1 MPFPLLA
8 MGAMAAGSAISGALN
23 NRSRTTKTR
32 SQSTTTPTF
41 SPEFSP
47 LIGQLSGSVM
57 DQMRNPAAGM
67 EPIRLATRDRINR
80 TFGAA
85 PDAIAA
91 KTMTGGGRSGKFGRG
106 IAMSEAGRL
115 GSLADAEAQFAQLVL
130 QRQASGQDLAT
141 RLLALGKGQTTQGTG
156 EQTTPGNMLGGA
168 VGGGLETAS
177 YLFALNNMLKGG
189 GMGMGNT

>member
-1 MPFPLLA
+1 MPCPLIPLA
-8 MGAMAAGSAISGALN
+8 LMGGSALGGLLT
-23 NRSRTTKTR
+23 NRGRT
-32 SQSTTTPTF
+32 STSTSTSTSTPTF

-47 LIGQLSGSVM
+47 LIGQLTGGVL

-67 EPIRLATRDRINR
+67 EPIRLATRDRVNR
-80 TFGAA
+80 TYGAA
-85 PDAIAA
+85 PEAIAA

-115 GSLADAEAQFAQLVL
+115 GSLADVEAKFAELVL

-141 RLLALGKGQTTQGTG
+141 RLLALGRGQTTEGTG
-156 EQTTPGNMLGGA
+156 TQTNPGDMLGGA

-177 YLFALNNMLKGG
+177 YLMALNQMLKGG